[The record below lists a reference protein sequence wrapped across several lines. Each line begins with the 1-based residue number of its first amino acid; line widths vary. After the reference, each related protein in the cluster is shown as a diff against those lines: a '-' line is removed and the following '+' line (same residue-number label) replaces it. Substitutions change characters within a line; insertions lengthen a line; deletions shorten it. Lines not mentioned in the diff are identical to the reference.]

1 VKQYQDEYFDRHDLV
16 IDTHVEANEEEL
28 FESIISV
35 AASVA
40 GGERPRDS
48 ILDVIFVGAQMVQLS
63 AGRGLGDA
71 ASALT
76 YLAEAVASVDADF
89 AATAN
94 VLRER
99 AGELAS
105 VIFVLASVD
114 DERQRLLDELVVRG
128 ISCLCLLVSVG
139 DEQSDGLE
147 RLGTHRVF
155 RIRSGH
161 LSADLARIDL
171 TP

>member
-1 VKQYQDEYFDRHDLV
+1 
-16 IDTHVEANEEEL
+16 
-28 FESIISV
+28 
-35 AASVA
+35 
-40 GGERPRDS
+40 
-48 ILDVIFVGAQMVQLS
+48 M
-63 AGRGLGDA
+63 
-71 ASALT
+71 
-76 YLAEAVASVDADF
+76 DADF

-114 DERQRLLDELVVRG
+114 DERQQLLDELVVRG